1 MRRRLVTINVVA
13 AEAGVSASTVS
24 RVLNGRA
31 GQVGI
36 SLRLRERVY
45 AAAERLQYAPN
56 HAAQSLARQQTGI
69 ITLLRW
75 RPSDSLCP
83 DLAAGIAAAAHR
95 HGYQLS
101 VVDIG
106 APAQP
111 LADRT
116 LRHLASG
123 TCDGVIDAP
132 GSNADDEHDGD
143 ALTALIDQGMT
154 VVLMLDRTRVLTVPS
169 VDVDHATGTY
179 RATKHLLA
187 LGHRRIAH
195 FTSGRGSFPHDDLHP
210 PGARYRG
217 YRSALAEAGLE
228 AEPGWLFRGCP
239 TSEGGRGMLYALAE
253 RFPGPTRRPT
263 AVVAFNDEIAI
274 GVLRGAYEIGLRV
287 PEEIAVIGFG
297 GTSAARFT
305 VPALTTV
312 EYPCVEMGERAA
324 EALVA
329 SLDGRAIDAREQ
341 LVPVTLAIRES
352 CGIQPRPHHRC
363 RLHQGGDPAG
373 QARTSTATTWWE

>member
-24 RVLNGRA
+24 RVLNGRP

-36 SLRLRERVY
+36 SPQLRERVY

-69 ITLLRW
+69 ITFLRW

-106 APAQP
+106 APTQP
-111 LADRT
+111 LAART

-123 TCDGVIDAP
+123 TCDGVIVAP

-143 ALTALIDQGMT
+143 ALAALIDQGMT
-154 VVLMLDRTRVLTVPS
+154 VVLMLDRTRVPTVPS
-169 VDVDHATGTY
+169 VDVDHATGAY

-195 FTSGRGSFPHDDLHP
+195 VTSGRGSFPHDDLHP

-228 AEPGWLFRGCP
+228 AELAWLFRGCP

-253 RFPGPTRRPT
+253 RFPRPTRRPT

-274 GVLRGAYEIGLRV
+274 GVLRGVYEIGLRV
-287 PEEIAVIGFG
+287 PDEIAVIGFG
-297 GTSAARFT
+297 GTPVARFT

-312 EYPCVEMGERAA
+312 EYSCIEMGERAA

-329 SLDGRAIDAREQ
+329 LLDGRAIEAREQ

-352 CGIQPRPHHRC
+352 CGTQPRPHHRC
-363 RLHQGGDPAG
+363 RLRFRSNE
-373 QARTSTATTWWE
+373 RT